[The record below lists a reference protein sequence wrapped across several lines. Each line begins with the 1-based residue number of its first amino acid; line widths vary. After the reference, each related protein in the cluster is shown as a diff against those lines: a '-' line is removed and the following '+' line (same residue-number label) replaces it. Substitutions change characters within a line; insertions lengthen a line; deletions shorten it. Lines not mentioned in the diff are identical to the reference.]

1 MNYGEQQLIY
11 ILRSEPAPVAVVDV
25 GDSQQTSNPTKIFGF
40 IKVGAKSLFV
50 MDKQGQQLEVKPL
63 CVLDFYVVEE
73 MQRKESGTISR
84 LCESLLFDW
93 RHSN

>member
-11 ILRSEPAPVAVVDV
+11 ILRSEPAPVAVAEE
-25 GDSQQTSNPTKIFGF
+25 GESPATTQTSNSTKIFGF

-50 MDKQGQQLEVKPL
+50 MDNQGQQLEVKPL

-73 MQRKESGTISR
+73 MQRKGRGTTFRI
-84 LCESLLFDW
+84 
-93 RHSN
+93 